1 LAIENQTDFQDTN
14 DIPHE
19 KWFFFAHG
27 RKAKDIE
34 GLKKVLEKID
44 DIEFN
49 HHVNDQRNDFANWV
63 EGVFQEQ
70 ELASKLRKAYN
81 KEDMHDV
88 VDEFLKAKQ
97 PEEEP
102 ALVKSFTPAPRQHK
116 AKVKQETQTP
126 LEQEKVLPAF
136 EEHDYLTFDDKLAP
150 KIEEITKKQEK
161 LDFEIKEDIKAK
173 AEPKEDYPELPV
185 IKPIDD
191 LDEPLPFEKAEGEG
205 KEKLVA
211 DEKDLT
217 EKDLKKIVLNAK
229 HALADEE
236 RDRHIIMKH
245 ETDWHH
251 KFVVKEFIYG
261 FVLGLIFGMMML
273 GIIVRLGA

>member
-1 LAIENQTDFQDTN
+1 MALENPTDFQTPSE
-14 DIPHE
+14 IPHE

-34 GLKKVLEKID
+34 GLKKVLEKIED
-44 DIEFN
+44 SEFN

-63 EGVFQEQ
+63 EHVFGEQ
-70 ELASKLRKAYN
+70 GLASKLRTTYN
-81 KEDMHDV
+81 KEDMHNI

-102 ALVKSFTPAPRQHK
+102 VLAKPSTSAPRQYR
-116 AKVKQETQTP
+116 AKVKHETQIP

-161 LDFEIKEDIKAK
+161 LDFEIKEDIKAE
-173 AEPKEDYPELPV
+173 AESKEDYPELPV

-191 LDEPLPFEKAEGEG
+191 LEEPLPIEKEEEEAN
-205 KEKLVA
+205 EKPAA
-211 DEKDLT
+211 DEKELS
-217 EKDLKKIVLNAK
+217 EKDLQKIVMSAK

-236 RDRHIIMKH
+236 RDRHLLLKH
-245 ETDWHH
+245 ESDWHH
-251 KFVVKEFIYG
+251 KFVIKEFVYG

-273 GIIVRLGA
+273 GIIVNLGA

>member
-1 LAIENQTDFQDTN
+1 VVNLALENQTDFQTSHE
-14 DIPHE
+14 IPHE

-63 EGVFQEQ
+63 EGVFGEE

-88 VDEFLKAKQ
+88 VDEFLKEKQ
-97 PEEEP
+97 PQEEP
-102 ALVKSFTPAPRQHK
+102 VTAQPITPAPAPRQHR
-116 AKVKQETQTP
+116 ARAKQETQAP
-126 LEQEKVLPAF
+126 LEQEKTLPAF
-136 EEHDYLTFDDKLAP
+136 EEHDYLSFDDKTAP
-150 KIEEITKKQEK
+150 KIEDAPKKK
-161 LDFEIKEDIKAK
+161 DFEEKKEQR
-173 AEPKEDYPELPV
+173 EEYPELPI

-191 LDEPLPFEKAEGEG
+191 LDEPLPFEKGEEG

-211 DEKDLT
+211 DEKDLSD
-217 EKDLKKIVLNAK
+217 KDLKKIVLNAK
-229 HALADEE
+229 QALADEE
-236 RDRHIIMKH
+236 RDRHIILKH
-245 ETDWHH
+245 ESDWHH
-251 KFVVKEFIYG
+251 RFVVKEFIYG

-273 GIIVRLGA
+273 GIIVNLGA